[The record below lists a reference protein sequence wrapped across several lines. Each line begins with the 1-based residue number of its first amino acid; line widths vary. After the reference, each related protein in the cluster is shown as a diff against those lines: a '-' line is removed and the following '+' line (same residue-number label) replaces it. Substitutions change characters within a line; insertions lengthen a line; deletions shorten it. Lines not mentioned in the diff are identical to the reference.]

1 MGRYIAQMD
10 AQIAGLIDKVVF
22 LHSDKSCRRT
32 SEEDLP
38 HSRGDRSDQWA
49 PAQVAAPRRGV
60 RRSSLSSTSA
70 YLECLLPPAK
80 TALEEQE
87 EREGLTLSRTAS
99 SDKMK
104 KDDASMK
111 VAQLMERLNENSKQ
125 IEEKNEE
132 VKRLRDQLR
141 ELRGEKSNIDI
152 ESIQLKV
159 ADDSES
165 HLQKLELRVYEQQ
178 QLVVFEEGMPR

>member
-1 MGRYIAQMD
+1 M
-10 AQIAGLIDKVVF
+10 
-22 LHSDKSCRRT
+22 
-32 SEEDLP
+32 
-38 HSRGDRSDQWA
+38 
-49 PAQVAAPRRGV
+49 
-60 RRSSLSSTSA
+60 
-70 YLECLLPPAK
+70 
-80 TALEEQE
+80 EEQE
-87 EREGLTLSRTAS
+87 EREGLTISRTAS
-99 SDKMK
+99 SDKMR

-132 VKRLRDQLR
+132 IKRLRDQLR

-165 HLQKLELRVYEQQ
+165 HLQKLELLVYEQQ
-178 QLVVFEEGMPR
+178 QLIVFEEGIPR